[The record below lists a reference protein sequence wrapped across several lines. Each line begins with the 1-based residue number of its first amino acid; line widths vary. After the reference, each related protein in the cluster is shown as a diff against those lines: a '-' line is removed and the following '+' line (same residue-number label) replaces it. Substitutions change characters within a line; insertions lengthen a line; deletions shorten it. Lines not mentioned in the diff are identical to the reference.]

1 MQWRRVGVPPT
12 CSYRTGT
19 PFNLRDTTRERKRE
33 RERERRGRGSEAALS
48 LTMWKEPIAAAV
60 VMMLLS
66 V

>member
-1 MQWRRVGVPPT
+1 MGVPPT

-19 PFNLRDTTRERKRE
+19 PFNLTDTTRERKRE
-33 RERERRGRGSEAALS
+33 RRERGSEVALS